1 MADVET
7 VVGEEVTCASLLE
20 SLQKIWDEVGETNE
34 ERDKVRI
41 RLDRDCLDVYKRE
54 FDQAVKSR
62 AHLLHNLV
70 DAKEKLTN
78 LLSLLGEETCVGIPE
93 ITSGTIKEQLE
104 AIGPALERLSKLRD
118 DTIKEFYHVRVE
130 EDPPPSPEGGGVS
143 DSPCEGKKNYSLV
156 ETELLARIHAN
167 ISGDPSVGSMSRRG
181 VSWGKIAEKY
191 NAMKPEWALE
201 RDGKGLCRHWGRVQ
215 KDLSKFTDHVTNLQK
230 ARPSGTSWDD
240 VRKRALRAFYKD
252 TKKHFKYEDVWKI
265 VQRDLKLFG
274 DASSDPKRKKL
285 STSGKYSTSGKT
297 CADPIDLDSRRTGE
311 SLHVELAPCGS
322 RPMSHRAAKRKT
334 KEKASSG
341 AVIEEKFLVLSEKM
355 GLVGEA
361 IMIKSYLKAL
371 EKDTSRMSDT
381 KRQQHEAA
389 VKLLACKLGLV

>member
-20 SLQKIWDEVGETNE
+20 SLQEIWDEVGETNE
-34 ERDKVRI
+34 ERDKVLL

-62 AHLLHNLV
+62 AHLLHTLA
-70 DAKEKLTN
+70 DAKDKLTN
-78 LLSLLGEETCVGIPE
+78 LLSLLGEKTCVGIPE

-104 AIGPALERLSKLRD
+104 AIAPALERLSKLRD

-130 EDPPPSPEGGGVS
+130 EDPPPSPQGKGVS
-143 DSPCEGKKNYSLV
+143 NTPCEGKKNYSLE
-156 ETELLARIHAN
+156 ETKLLARIYAN
-167 ISGDPSVGSMSRRG
+167 IFEDPLVGSMPKSQ
-181 VSWGKIAEKY
+181 VSWGKIAENY
-191 NAMKPEWALE
+191 NGMKPEWALE
-201 RDGKGLCRHWGRVQ
+201 RDGSGLRRHWGRVQ
-215 KDLSKFTDHVTNLQK
+215 EDLSKFTDHVTNLHK

-240 VRKRALRAFYKD
+240 VRKGALRAFYKE
-252 TKKHFKYEDVWKI
+252 TKKQFKYEDVWKI

-274 DASSDPKRKKL
+274 DASSDSKRKKL
-285 STSGKYSTSGKT
+285 STSGRCSTSGNACT
-297 CADPIDLDSRRTGE
+297 DPIDLDSRRTRE

-334 KEKASSG
+334 NEKASS
-341 AVIEEKFLVLSEKM
+341 AEEKFLVLSEKM
-355 GLVGEA
+355 GSVGEA

-381 KRQQHEAA
+381 KRLQHEAA